1 MIININEIG
10 NISTNGTA
18 VEVFIPYS
26 EGFTYT
32 FNPSQTNITVVDTET
47 INNPNWTMTVK
58 PAGLLLSSTTI
69 IPFNGRSRIG
79 LTVTANKAGAEANIT
94 ANIIPNGGGE
104 INPYNNATTLVQSIQ
119 KTHTKYSINFKNYM
133 KAFFLTIFT
142 LFMGLNV
149 ILAQSA
155 DPAVTGANFVPNQI
169 NTGQTSLLTV
179 SFANTGSTAIP
190 VESIELTIST
200 AYSYYTTNGTTA
212 PTGVGAAFFNWTYL
226 GTSGSSDVWRGRNK
240 VAIQGFDG
248 GDIMLT
254 VTGNVA
260 SPGFETTGINV
271 QPVDNLNQFNDSQ
284 INNNLS
290 PQLKIN
296 QGCPP
301 APLLS
306 ASTKNNVCP
315 TTTADLTT
323 LQPAGVSG
331 QTYEWHTVSSNPTTA
346 SFVSNPAQATAG
358 TYYLYSKSTCYS
370 PASQPA
376 TVTITVCTSPDVT
389 VTISQPLPSPIVA
402 QPSFIPVTVAN
413 IGSAPTSGQLSVVVK
428 IPTGTLFG
436 TFPENNNGWSC
447 LISNITATC
456 TNSNSIVNGANS
468 TFSVPF
474 IPMAN
479 QVGTQLTIPVAVV
492 SGGGEPTANTGNN
505 TSNIITTPNVAGAIN
520 LILSKSA
527 PISGTIRTNYTY
539 TLTVS
544 NVGSVASSGNI
555 IIKDN
560 LPSGIAFLMGTGTG
574 WSCSAINQ
582 SVTCTGNTSILAGA
596 NSIITLQVNPTTEG
610 IFTNIANI
618 IGGGDPTTTA
628 KNSNTVVT
636 VIGGAVA
643 LVSAK
648 TFLQGPF
655 NENTGLMND
664 DLRIQSLIPLVQP
677 YSLLSDFNYTG
688 TESVSPLVFNTTG
701 KNAIVDWVILE
712 LHSELNPSIISAR
725 RAALIQRDGDI
736 VDTDGTSPVTFTNI
750 ILGNYY
756 VSVRHRNHLGVMTG
770 APVSIGSISVPV
782 NFTTTT
788 LSNYNVSSPYAQY
801 TFTTGPSV
809 GVRIMW
815 SGNASGDSNIIFQG
829 PGSDI
834 DFIFDKIYFASGN
847 SFGDANFIRTEYA
860 RTDFNLDGNTIY
872 QGSGSDTDI
881 VFFNILYFYLGN
893 PAIFSNAIITQQIP

>member
-1 MIININEIG
+1 
-10 NISTNGTA
+10 
-18 VEVFIPYS
+18 
-26 EGFTYT
+26 
-32 FNPSQTNITVVDTET
+32 
-47 INNPNWTMTVK
+47 
-58 PAGLLLSSTTI
+58 
-69 IPFNGRSRIG
+69 
-79 LTVTANKAGAEANIT
+79 
-94 ANIIPNGGGE
+94 
-104 INPYNNATTLVQSIQ
+104 
-119 KTHTKYSINFKNYM
+119 M
-133 KAFFLTIFT
+133 KRLFLTIVA
-142 LFMGLNV
+142 LFLVLNTV
-149 ILAQSA
+149 FAQFA
-155 DPAVTGANFVPNQI
+155 DPAVTGSSFTSNQI
-169 NTGQTSLLTV
+169 STGQTSLLTV

-190 VESIELTIST
+190 IKSIELTIST

-212 PTGVGAAFFNWTYL
+212 PTGTGAAFFNWTYI
-226 GTSGSSDVWRGRNK
+226 GTSGSSDVWRGSNK
-240 VAIQGFDG
+240 VAIRAFDG

-260 SPGFETTGINV
+260 SPGFETTNINV
-271 QPVDNLNQFNDSQ
+271 QPIDSLNQFNDSQ
-284 INNNLS
+284 INNNLQ
-290 PQLKIN
+290 PQLKVN

-331 QTYEWHTVSSNPTTA
+331 QTYEWHTVSSNPTTT

-358 TYYLYSKSTCYS
+358 TYYLYAKSTACYS
-370 PASQPA
+370 LASQPA
-376 TVTITVCTSPDVT
+376 TVTITVCTSPDL
-389 VTISQPLPSPIVA
+389 TITIGQPVPSPIVA

-413 IGSAPTSGQLSVVVK
+413 IGSAPTSGQVSVVTQ
-428 IPTGTLFG
+428 IPTGTSFG
-436 TFPENNNGWSC
+436 TFPVNNNGWSC
-447 LISNITATC
+447 STSNITATC
-456 TNSNSIVNGANS
+456 TYASPITNGSNS

-474 IPMAN
+474 IPTAS
-479 QVGTQLTIPVAVV
+479 QVGTKLTIPAAVV

-505 TSNIITTPNVAGAIN
+505 TSNTITTPNVAGVIN
-520 LILSKSA
+520 LMLSKA
-527 PISGTIRTNYTY
+527 GPNSGTVGTNFTY
-539 TLTVS
+539 TLTLS
-544 NVGSVASSGNI
+544 NTGSVASSGNI

-560 LPSGIAFLMGTGTG
+560 LPVGIAFLVGTGTG
-574 WSCSAINQ
+574 WSCSAVNQ
-582 SVTCTGNTSILAGA
+582 SVTCMSNTSILAGA
-596 NSIITLQVNPTTEG
+596 NSIITLQVNPTTAG
-610 IFTNIANI
+610 TFTNIANV

-628 KNSNTVVT
+628 KNSNTIVT
-636 VIGGAVA
+636 VIGGAVG

-677 YSLLSDFNYTG
+677 YNLLSDFNYMG

-701 KNAIVDWVILE
+701 RNAIVDWVMLE
-712 LHSELNPSIISAR
+712 LHSALNPSIISAR

-736 VDTDGTSPVTFTNI
+736 VDTDGTSPVTFTNM

-770 APVSIGSISVPV
+770 APISISSISVSV
-782 NFTTTT
+782 NFTTAT

-801 TFTTGPSV
+801 TYTTGLSA
-809 GVRIMW
+809 GVKIMW
-815 SGNASGDSNIIFQG
+815 SGNASGDTNIIFQG

-834 DFIFDKIYFASGN
+834 DFIFDKIYFANGN

-881 VFFNILYFYLGN
+881 VFFNVLYFYLGN
-893 PAIFSNAIITQQIP
+893 PATFSNAIITQQIP